1 MRDLERIVLAALQS
15 QRSSQSATNIAIEP
29 APIAGD
35 WSIGPVGFDGDV
47 PPEGYADVV
56 AELHEQYGLDG
67 RNAPVSQGGPK
78 NRR

>member
-35 WSIGPVGFDGDV
+35 WSIGPVGFDGDI

-67 RNAPVSQGGPK
+67 KNTPIAHGGSK
-78 NRR
+78 KR